1 MRTPFAAAM
10 FAALAT
16 SSAVPMGMP
25 MSDRRTRGG
34 NTKRALRE
42 IEQKIDQADLMLRK
56 MKPYRSERVDDGRPG
71 YVRNKPKK
79 GQMKRKDWTLR
90 QP

>member
-16 SSAVPMGMP
+16 SSAVPMSP
-25 MSDRRTRGG
+25 RRSRGG
-34 NTKRALRE
+34 NAKRAQRG
-42 IEQKIDQADLMLRK
+42 IEQKIDQTDLMLRK

-79 GQMKRKDWTLR
+79 GQMKRKDWALR
-90 QP
+90 RP